1 MNLSNKW
8 YDRLKW
14 VAQILLPAVATL
26 VFALAQVWQI
36 PYTEQIVGTIT
47 AIDCFLG
54 ALLGISTRTY
64 NRQMGL
70 MRDRLADASM
80 AAKAGAPADYKER
93 MKIEYRQTADRYGK
107 LCDMLYK
114 LREGTPDFAP
124 TCSEELLKRQRD
136 AMNEYLCA
144 LEERAEIEGV
154 DLREVDDNG

>member
-54 ALLGISTRTY
+54 MLLGISTMQY
-64 NRQMGL
+64 KDKVSLIEGG
-70 MRDRLADASM
+70 ASP
-80 AAKAGAPADYKER
+80 AAKAGAPSDYKER

-114 LREGTPDFAP
+114 LREGTLDFTP
-124 TCSEELLKRQRD
+124 NCSEELLKRQRD
-136 AMNEYLCA
+136 AMNEYLSA

-154 DLREVDDNG
+154 GLREVDE